1 MRLVTVGLV
10 GVAALALAP
19 AALLAQ
25 AVPITLAPGEVLLKV
40 EGEGEA
46 WTRPDQMTITAGV
59 VTTGRT
65 AREALSGNSA
75 LANRLIEAVR
85 ANGVA
90 PGDVRTSQLS
100 VSPQFDEQ
108 DSDRADREDRKPRIR
123 GYIARNSL
131 ELRLRDLAAAPKII
145 DSLFSAGANEVEGP
159 AFSMKDPR
167 PAQAE
172 ARRAAVASALEE
184 ANGYAEA
191 MNMRVSR
198 VLRVSQRGDFDS
210 TDANTIV
217 VTGSRISA
225 PPVEPGEIR
234 TRVQVWIDYA
244 MRPK

>member
-1 MRLVTVGLV
+1 MRLVTIGLV
-10 GVAALALAP
+10 GVAALASAP
-19 AALLAQ
+19 AALHAQ
-25 AVPITLAPGEVLLKV
+25 TVPITLGPGEVLLKV

-46 WTRPDQMTITAGV
+46 WSRPDQMTIRAGV

-65 AREALSGNSA
+65 ARQALSENSA
-75 LANRLIEAVR
+75 LANRLIEGVR
-85 ANGVA
+85 ANGVLS
-90 PGDVRTSQLS
+90 GDVQTSQLS
-100 VSPQFDEQ
+100 VSPQLDER
-108 DSDRADREDRKPRIR
+108 DSPRAEREGGKPRIT

-145 DSLFSAGANEVEGP
+145 DDLFSAGANQVEGP
-159 AFSMKDPR
+159 TFSMKNPR

-198 VLRVSQRGDFDS
+198 VLRVSQRGDFETAD
-210 TDANTIV
+210 TNTII
-217 VTGSRISA
+217 VTGTRMTA
-225 PPVEPGEIR
+225 PPIEPGEIR

-244 MRPK
+244 MLPK